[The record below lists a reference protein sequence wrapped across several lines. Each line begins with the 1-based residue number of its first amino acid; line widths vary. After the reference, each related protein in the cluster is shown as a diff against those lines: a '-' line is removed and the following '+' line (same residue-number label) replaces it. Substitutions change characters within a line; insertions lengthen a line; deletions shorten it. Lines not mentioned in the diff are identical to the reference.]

1 MHLLRRLF
9 AALFLLSSSLVP
21 ALAKDELVIGMTQY
35 PSTWNPNIDSML
47 AKSVILNMTAR
58 PITGYD
64 ADWKLVCLLCTELPT
79 IENGKARVEEYA
91 PGKRGMAVT
100 ITLAPRATW
109 SDGTPVTTRDVLFT
123 IEVGKHP
130 QSGVNSQEEYRR
142 IREVTVID
150 DKTFT
155 LHVDRVT
162 YDYNAIDLRLLP
174 AHIEREAFREPLEYR
189 NRTRFSDPTGP
200 GLWFG
205 PYRITQITPGAQVVL
220 ERNPT
225 WFGAPPFFR
234 RIVFRIIE
242 NTAALEANLLSGGI
256 DYVLGELGFSL
267 DQALAFERRHGG
279 RFNVVYKPGLVY
291 EHIDVNLENP
301 LLSDKRVRQ
310 ALLYGLDREA
320 ISQKLFEG
328 KQPVAHSNIPPLDP
342 MYSPAAPHY
351 GYDPAR
357 ARSLLEAAGFS
368 EVRDGFRYRNGQKLS
383 LDFVTTAGNRTREQ
397 VQQVLQS
404 QWRQIGVEI
413 RLRNEPPRIFSSET
427 LSKRGLTGLAMYA
440 WVSAPQSSPRSTLHS
455 REIPSAQ
462 NNWTGQNFPA
472 YRNPEMDGVI
482 DALETELDVEKR
494 RALFAEEQRI
504 YAEDLPVLPLYFRTD
519 PFVLP
524 KQLKGVVPTGHMH
537 SSTLWVEHWRWE

>member
-1 MHLLRRLF
+1 VHLLRRLF